1 MSDQKL
7 LQNDPD
13 SIKYRKNADNLII
26 LGTGVIVFGFWSI
39 VKIVAQFALNISFYD
54 ESLVDDMDP
63 IGIIFVTVFVILFY
77 AGDMAI
83 RLIVG
88 LGARAEGRDVQKRKK
103 RRPRKTY
110 LVFNVWLILFSIISV
125 IIAVNVFITSDA
137 LTFNNM
143 ISLFMELSSLIILLE
158 LFISALYV
166 RKYRREHKETEG
178 M

>member
-1 MSDQKL
+1 MSDQEL
-7 LQNDPD
+7 LHNDPD

-39 VKIVAQFALNISFYD
+39 VKIVAQLALNISFYD
-54 ESLVDDMDP
+54 ESLFDDMDP

-77 AGDMAI
+77 TGDMAI

-88 LGARAEGRDVQKRKK
+88 LGARAEGRDVQKRKN

-110 LVFNVWLILFSIISV
+110 LVFNVWLIVFSIISV